1 VNKNPKRNAAPFG
14 KDNQP
19 NEKRKRN
26 FINILEE
33 YLSVGA
39 KLKNKNGKPM
49 LGRDGKPIIGLE
61 AIAVRLVGM
70 IYGKD
75 DAIALKAI
83 GMVLDRI
90 YGKPVGLLKDA
101 DGKDYIVL
109 NIVVRGLNDD

>member
-1 VNKNPKRNAAPFG
+1 MKKPRGIPFS
-14 KDNQP
+14 KTNQP
-19 NEKRKRN
+19 TEKKKRS
-26 FINILEE
+26 FINILED
-33 YLSVGA
+33 YLSAGA
-39 KLKNKNGKPM
+39 KLKDKNGKPM
-49 LGRDGKPIIGLE
+49 MGRDGKPIIGLE
-61 AIAVRLVGM
+61 AIVVRLVGM

-101 DGKDYIVL
+101 DGKDYVVL